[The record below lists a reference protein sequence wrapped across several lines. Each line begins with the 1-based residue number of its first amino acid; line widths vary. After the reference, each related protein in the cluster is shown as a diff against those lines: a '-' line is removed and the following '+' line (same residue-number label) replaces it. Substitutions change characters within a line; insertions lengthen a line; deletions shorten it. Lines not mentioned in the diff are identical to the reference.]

1 MNRFINLLCF
11 LLAIMCSFQVQA
23 RSSMEQERVFMNFN
37 ASHGLADNSVQIIKC
52 TRTGRMIIST
62 LGNLNFYDGVTF
74 AHIDIKQDYLLPLK
88 AYTGNYHLY
97 FDNNHHIWLKNTHS
111 VSCVDLY
118 MEHFIPNPEKVVKE
132 LGCNDPINDLFVD
145 SNGDMWMLTD
155 LGLFDAKS
163 HKTFHVLRS
172 QILLDLDVQDNNVLL
187 FYDNGDV
194 VCHDRGSGKILYQ
207 KSPYDEHKA
216 EMYSKSCYVMRG
228 DSVLYVVRNG
238 EKESILQSFNYKTQE
253 WATIVEIPYHT
264 NSMDILKDELY
275 LATEYGYCVYS
286 LNTCQ
291 ITKYEKLSMIDGRIL
306 ETNCNVICFDKQG
319 GMWIGT
325 EDRGIL
331 YARPK
336 LSPFHTY
343 RLDHPQAREYLAM
356 MSHLKQDIT
365 EFQGHMANCRFTDSR
380 NWTWYGTTSGVYVYR
395 TPDDPQPMLFDKSKG
410 LLNNVVHSVVE
421 DKDHNIWL
429 STSFGISCIMIND
442 NEPVFVNSFHDY
454 DNVPSESFRNCK
466 SMCLDNGMIIM
477 ESIDHVV
484 TFDPGLFTTVNKR
497 KTLTLNPKL
506 TRLMVNGNFVKAGEE
521 VDGQIIIDR
530 AITRARDI
538 WLKSDQNTITM
549 TFSGL
554 NYFRPMQT
562 CYRVR
567 VKGIDS
573 NWRVYSFFSNTG
585 HVDSKGQ
592 LHLPLVGLK
601 PGTYQVDVQTSL
613 YPDLW
618 NGDNPYTWTVH
629 VDQPWWQATMAYVL
643 LSVVIFVFIG
653 INLYVYSRNT
663 RIRAKLNAGESSMI
677 KRIEAYIERCNVY
690 NNEQLAPLDEELLGR
705 KFELAPTPEFL
716 DIMVKLMPYLKLHS
730 KKFSMRNLCEISRT
744 DTLQLH
750 NIFMANL
757 YKSPRSL
764 IMLLRLRKAADLLK
778 TTEMTVEE
786 ISMACQF
793 YTPNYFLGNF
803 FHLYKQTPNEYR
815 KSAKII

>member
-1 MNRFINLLCF
+1 MNRLIHLLFF
-11 LLAIMCSFQVQA
+11 LLVIMSSFKVQA
-23 RSSMEQERVFMNFN
+23 RSSMEQERVFMNLN
-37 ASHGLADNSVQIIKC
+37 ASNGLADNSVQIIKC

-74 AHIDIKQDYLLPLK
+74 AHIDIKQDYQLPLK
-88 AYTGNYHLY
+88 AYTGNYRLY

-111 VSCVDLY
+111 VSCVDLF

-145 SNGDMWMLTD
+145 SNGDVWMLTD
-155 LGLFDAKS
+155 LGLFDAKF
-163 HKTFHVLRS
+163 HKTLHVLQNR
-172 QILLDLDVQDNNVLL
+172 ILHDLDVRDDNVLL

-194 VCHDRGSGKILYQ
+194 VCLDRESGKILYQ
-207 KSPYDEHKA
+207 KSPYDEDKA
-216 EMYSKSCYVMRG
+216 EKYSKSCFVMG
-228 DSVLYVVRNG
+228 DDSVFYVIRNG
-238 EKESILQSFNYKTQE
+238 EKEAVLLSFNSKTQE
-253 WATIVEIPYHT
+253 WATIVEIPYHI
-264 NSMDILKDELY
+264 NNMDILNDELY
-275 LATEYGYCVYS
+275 LATEYGYCSYNLETS
-286 LNTCQ
+286 QL
-291 ITKYEKLSMIDGRIL
+291 TKYEQLTMLDGRIL
-306 ETNCNVICFDKQG
+306 QTDCNAICFDKQG

-331 YARPK
+331 YARPR

-343 RLDHPQAREYLAM
+343 KNDHPQARKYLAM
-356 MSHLKQDIT
+356 MSHLKQNIT
-365 EFQGHMANCRFTDSR
+365 EFQGRMANCRFTDSR
-380 NWTWYGTTSGVYVYR
+380 NWTWYGTTTGVYVYR
-395 TPDDPQPMLFDKSKG
+395 TPDDPHPMFFDKSKG

-442 NEPVFVNSFHDY
+442 SEPVFVNSFLDY

-477 ESIDHVV
+477 ESVDHVV
-484 TFDPGLFTTVNKR
+484 AFDPERFTTVNKR
-497 KTLTLNPKL
+497 ETLTLNPKL
-506 TRLMVNGNFVKAGEE
+506 TKLMVNGNFVKAGEE
-521 VDGQIIIDR
+521 VGGHIIIDR

-567 VKGIDS
+567 VKNIDS
-573 NWRVYSFFSNTG
+573 NWRVYSYFSNTG
-585 HVDSKGQ
+585 HVDSRGQ

-601 PGTYQVDVQTSL
+601 PGTYDVEIQTSL

-618 NGDNPYTWTVH
+618 NDDKPYTWTVH
-629 VDQPWWQATMAYVL
+629 VDQPWWQATIAYVL

-663 RIRAKLNAGESSMI
+663 RIRAKLNAGESSII
-677 KRIEAYIERCNVY
+677 KRIEAFLERCNIY
-690 NNEQLAPLDEELLGR
+690 DNEQLAPLDEELLGR
-705 KFELAPTPEFL
+705 KFEIAPSSEFI
-716 DIMVKLMPYLKLHS
+716 DIMVKLMPYLKSHS
-730 KKFSMRNLCEISRT
+730 NKLSMRRLSEISGI
-744 DTLQLH
+744 DIVQLH

-757 YKSPRSL
+757 YKSPRNL
-764 IMLLRLRKAADLLK
+764 IMLLRLRKAAGLLK
-778 TTEMTVEE
+778 TTKMTVEE
-786 ISMACQF
+786 ISVACQF
-793 YTPNYFLGNF
+793 HTPNYFLGNF
-803 FHLYKQTPNEYR
+803 FHLYKVTPNEYR
-815 KSAKII
+815 KSA